1 MTSLRD
7 KVYAVTGGSS
17 GIGLGVV
24 QKLLELGAKVAA
36 SDIQDLPEELVGSP
50 NLKFSKVDVRSRSEV
65 RNWIQDIV
73 HDFQRLDGI
82 CSNAGITPIE
92 GTSGATDDDLYDKIF
107 DICTKGV
114 WNCGTE
120 AFVQFKK
127 QGDGGVIVNMASAA
141 GLKAVKNHPV
151 YVGAK
156 HAVVGFTKTWAAM
169 WGSQNIRVN
178 AIAPGTSIHSNCA
191 SFV

>member
-1 MTSLRD
+1 MR
-7 KVYAVTGGSS
+7 AVWKRSS
-17 GIGLGVV
+17 GQRRNPVRRN
-24 QKLLELGAKVAA
+24 
-36 SDIQDLPEELVGSP
+36 P

-73 HDFQRLDGI
+73 HDFKLDGI

-92 GTSGATDDDLYDKIF
+92 GPSGATDDELYDKIF

-120 AFVQFKK
+120 AFFQFKK

-141 GLKAVKNHPV
+141 GLKVVKCHPV

-169 WGSQNIRVN
+169 WGFQYICVN

-191 SFV
+191 SFVSSYWSELTLRRIGRAFEVFNT